1 MAYDADEQTE
11 LGREVR
17 AAVAAALKRFGDND
31 IAAIRVTTLRQ
42 IDQLINPEPEGF
54 EINTRNDRPYQT
66 ELALKQASRVRAG
79 DEAEQQAA
87 KLNGQGIICQTC
99 ERKAALLR
107 TPDSAAPHPLPQE
120 K

>member
-79 DEAEQQAA
+79 DEAGSFDQVLATVENHRAA
-87 KLNGQGIICQTC
+87 GLRDNPF
-99 ERKAALLR
+99 AAGGR
-107 TPDSAAPHPLPQE
+107 
-120 K
+120 